1 MQGKYLNVVIGKPD
15 DKPLAVRLILVITLD
30 QPTDTFNISIRQ
42 IYPSLLTPI
51 EDLVAGCRVP
61 GSLFPL
67 LVEGENKLC
76 LAKVSCVPCWQLL
89 LVGVKRD

>member
-1 MQGKYLNVVIGKPD
+1 MQYLNVVIGKPD

-42 IYPSLLTPI
+42 IYPSLFTPI
-51 EDLVAGCRVP
+51 EDLVAGCCAVD
-61 GSLFPL
+61 LFPL
-67 LVEGENKLC
+67 LVEGETKLC